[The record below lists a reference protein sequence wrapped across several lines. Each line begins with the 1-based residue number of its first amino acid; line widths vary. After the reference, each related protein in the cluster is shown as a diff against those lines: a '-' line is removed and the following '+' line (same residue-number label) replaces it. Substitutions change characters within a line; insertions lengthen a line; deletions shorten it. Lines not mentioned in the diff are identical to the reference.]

1 MQMPDILVYNVD
13 ISDWETTRQVVR
25 QIGPVDMLV
34 NNAAILSNKP
44 FLESDKEDLF
54 KLKVVL
60 CANCSLFAHVISQC
74 FSSVCIEN

>member
-54 KLKVVL
+54 K
-60 CANCSLFAHVISQC
+60 
-74 FSSVCIEN
+74 